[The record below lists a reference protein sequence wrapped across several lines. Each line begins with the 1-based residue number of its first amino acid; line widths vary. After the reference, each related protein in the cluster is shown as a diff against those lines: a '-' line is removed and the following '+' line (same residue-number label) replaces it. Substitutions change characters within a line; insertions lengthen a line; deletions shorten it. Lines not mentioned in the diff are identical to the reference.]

1 MYTNP
6 DNKVHGAN
14 MGQDTGGPH
23 VLLMNFAI
31 WEPIQILAH
40 PDIAIPYF
48 AASGRCEIWF

>member
-23 VLLMNFAI
+23 VVLMNFAI